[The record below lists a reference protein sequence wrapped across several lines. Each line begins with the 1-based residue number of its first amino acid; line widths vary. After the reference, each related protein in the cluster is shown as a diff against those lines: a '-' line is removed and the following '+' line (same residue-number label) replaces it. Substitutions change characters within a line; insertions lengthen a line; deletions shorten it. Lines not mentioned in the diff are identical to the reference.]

1 MALYMS
7 FGCTVWLLQLWG
19 MALFHFGVYSVTV
32 RTLGNGYVLVF
43 WVHSVAVTTQGDG
56 CVLVAVFVWMGG
68 G

>member
-1 MALYMS
+1 
-7 FGCTVWLLQLWG
+7 

-32 RTLGNGYVLVF
+32 RTLGNGYGLVF

-56 CVLVAVFVWMGG
+56 WVLVTVFVWMGG